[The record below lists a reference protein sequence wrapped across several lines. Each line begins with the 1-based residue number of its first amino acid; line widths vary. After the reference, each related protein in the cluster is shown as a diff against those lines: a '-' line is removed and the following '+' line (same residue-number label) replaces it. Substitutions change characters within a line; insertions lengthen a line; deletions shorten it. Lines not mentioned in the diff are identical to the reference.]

1 MLHMRHPCLRQS
13 ELTRFLRWFL
23 PTSDRSSVLTLAITH
38 LRHIE
43 QKSDQHQSLLDNNI
57 LTEPTSS
64 TTNFV
69 ILIKESGVLPLL
81 QTPRDVLI
89 LMTLRG

>member
-1 MLHMRHPCLRQS
+1 MVFIPNYDKS
-13 ELTRFLRWFL
+13 N
-23 PTSDRSSVLTLAITH
+23 VLILAIASLH
-38 LRHIE
+38 HIK
-43 QKSDQHQSLLDNNI
+43 QKPDQHQSLLDNNI